1 MEKKLKILML
11 DANPADAGAVE
22 AELVKA
28 GISFASQR
36 VETKSDFESALSG
49 FEPDLV
55 LSDYWLPTFDGVSA
69 LNLVKQV
76 APEVPFI
83 FVSGALG
90 EELAVDALTGGAAD
104 YVLKIGL
111 SRLVPAVRRAL
122 RESEERAERERLEQD
137 RAESEE
143 RMRTILDSVQT
154 GVVIVDCETQQI
166 IDVNPAAALMIGY
179 PEERMRGEHC
189 SLFSPCGRRKKC
201 PALSGG
207 PDGESGENVVV
218 TASGRRLPVQKT
230 VTSVV
235 LGGRRHFLESFVDLS
250 PSRRMEEALRESE
263 EAFRAFLGV
272 PMGSVLMLDSAMKI
286 LAINEVAARRL
297 GHSVDGLVGS
307 KLSDVFPADVSKRM
321 RARVKEVVD
330 SGNPVN
336 YEDQHKGI
344 FTDNSLFPVFDS
356 KGKVSRVVVFAQDI
370 TDRKSV
376 EEAQKKDRDFI
387 GKVLNTAG
395 ALVVVRERQGRIV
408 LFNRTAEET
417 TGYSFEEVDGRH
429 EWEVFL
435 KDSDEARQSRA
446 AFKKLLS
453 GLALPEY
460 EVHWTTRSGASRLLS
475 VSNATLLDAS
485 GQAEYVITT
494 GIDITDSRRAEEA
507 LKSSEER
514 YRTVFESTG
523 SAMCIVESDSAI
535 SFLNHEFERIS
546 GYKPAEVIGKKKFTD
561 FLAGEQVASF
571 RVLQEELGVL
581 EGKESTHFECD
592 FQARDRPLKML
603 GSIGLMPG
611 SEASAVSLIDV
622 TQEKLYEQELKERAE
637 RLRDFLV
644 VASHELRH
652 PVAIVKG
659 YANTLLEYI
668 DRMSPE
674 LIQEILHDV
683 DISTDRLTRYV
694 EQLMDV
700 SRVEQGRLQVQ
711 RLESDMDMLI
721 KMAVEDMRVMGFSNE
736 FSIRLAVPSAP
747 VEIDPE
753 KFLQLLGILLD
764 NAVKFSPEGSPIEI
778 QVERDTDEVTVSV
791 LDRGRGIPE
800 EDRALVFDR
809 FYQVEDVAHHSKPG
823 MGLGLYIA
831 CRIAEAHGG
840 AIEVRGREGGGSVF
854 RFTLSTG

>member
-1 MEKKLKILML
+1 MEKKLRILIL
-11 DANPADAGAVE
+11 DANAADTRAVE

-28 GISFASQR
+28 GISFTSKQ
-36 VETKSDFESALSG
+36 VETKKDFESALLD
-49 FEPDLV
+49 FKPNLV

-69 LNLVKQV
+69 LNLIKQE

-122 RESEERAERERLEQD
+122 RESEERAERERLELE

-143 RMRTILDSVQT
+143 RLRTILDSVQT
-154 GVVIVDCETQQI
+154 GVVIIDCDTQQV
-166 IDVNPAAALMIGY
+166 IDVNPAAAAMIGY

-189 SLFSPCGRRKKC
+189 SLFSTCGRRKKC
-201 PALSGG
+201 PVLSGG
-207 PDGESGENVVV
+207 QDAENGERVVV

-235 LGGRRHFLESFVDLS
+235 LDGRKHFIENFVDLS
-250 PSRRMEEALRESE
+250 TSRRMEEALRESE
-263 EAFRAFLGV
+263 ETFRAFLGV
-272 PMGSVLMLDSAMKI
+272 PMGSVLMLDTGMKI
-286 LAINEVAARRL
+286 LAINEVAARKL

-307 KLSDVFPADVSKRM
+307 KFSDSFPVDVSKRV

-330 SGNPVN
+330 TGNPVN
-336 YEDQHKGI
+336 YEDENRGI
-344 FTDNSLFPVFDS
+344 FTDNFLFPVFDAG
-356 KGKVSRVVVFAQDI
+356 GKVSRVVVFAQDI
-370 TDRKSV
+370 TERKRV
-376 EEAQKKDRDFI
+376 DEAQKKDRDFI

-417 TGYSFEEVDGRH
+417 SGYSFEEVAGLY
-429 EWEVFL
+429 EWDVFL
-435 KDSDEARQSRA
+435 QDAEEIKQSKS
-446 AFKKLLS
+446 AFRKLQA
-453 GLALPEY
+453 GQTLPEY
-460 EVHWTTRSGASRLLS
+460 EVHWKTRSGASRLLS

-485 GQAEYVITT
+485 SRAEYVITT

-523 SAMCIVESDSAI
+523 SAMCIVEGDNSI

-546 GYKPAEVIGKKKFTD
+546 GYKPEEVIGKKQFTE
-561 FLAGEQVASF
+561 FLAGEQVELF
-571 RVLQEELGVL
+571 RSLLEELGAS
-581 EGKESTHFECD
+581 EGRESTHFECD

-674 LIQEILHDV
+674 LITEILHDV

-700 SRVEQGRLQVQ
+700 SRVEQGPLQVQ
-711 RLESDMDMLI
+711 RQESDIDLLI

-736 FSIRLAVPSAP
+736 FSVRLAEPFAP

-778 QVERDTDEVTVSV
+778 KVERDTDEVTVSV
-791 LDRGRGIPE
+791 LDRGRGIPG
-800 EDRALVFDR
+800 EDRARVFDR

-831 CRIAEAHGG
+831 SRIVEAHGG
-840 AIEVRGREGGGSVF
+840 AIMVEGREGGGSVF
-854 RFTLSTG
+854 KFTLSTG